1 VTRLTKLITIPF
13 SHYCEK
19 ARWALD
25 ACGVAFREDGH
36 LPLFHYLP
44 TRLAGGRRTVPVLVT
59 DDRKTIPDSTDIVAW
74 ADAQKPGTL
83 LPADE
88 VTRAD
93 ALHLE
98 DDFDRHLGPATRR
111 WAYFQLLPRKDLD
124 HLLVHGVPTWQRL
137 ALKVARPLAVRLM
150 VRGLKI
156 DAAGAERSRAKIDET
171 FSLVGELLDDGRR
184 YLVGNRFSI
193 ADLTFAAL
201 AAPVVLPAEYPAKL
215 PPVDEFTGE
224 ARDQVE
230 AWRVSRAGKFALR
243 LYATERTAR
252 QRSAA

>member
-1 VTRLTKLITIPF
+1 MTKLITIPF

-36 LPLFHYLP
+36 LPMFHYLP
-44 TRLAGGRRTVPVLVT
+44 TRLAGGRRTVPVVVT
-59 DDRKTIPDSTDIVAW
+59 DDKKTIADSTAIVAW
-74 ADAQKPGTL
+74 ADAKRPGTL
-83 LPADE
+83 LPTETAM
-88 VTRAD
+88 RAD

-124 HLLVHGVPTWQRL
+124 HLIVHNVPTWERL
-137 ALKVARPLAVRLM
+137 ALKVARPLAVRLLTQ
-150 VRGLKI
+150 GLKI

-171 FSLVGELLDDGRR
+171 FTLVGELLEDGRR
-184 YLVGNRFSI
+184 YLVGERFTI
-193 ADLTFAAL
+193 ADLTFASL
-201 AAPVVLPAEYPAKL
+201 AAPVLLPPEYPAKL
-215 PPVDEFTGE
+215 PPLAEFTRP

-243 LYATERTAR
+243 IYTTERGAR
-252 QRSAA
+252 RDRSAA